1 MKNIRLIILFV
12 FFVVLGFFLSTYLN
26 TKEKKTPKPRYI
38 NKGNSC
44 YDKSIEKYYN
54 EEYKIDGKWKSV
66 YYGKKWVV
74 VDNVKL
80 ASNIAYV
87 ILKEHIGNK
96 IKAFDIYNI
105 NNEIW
110 AVYEANATSHPLLM
124 FQRKDCKIIY
134 IYKNENE
141 K

>member
-12 FFVVLGFFLSTYLN
+12 FCAVLGFSLSTYLN
-26 TKEKKTPKPRYI
+26 IREKETPKPRYI
-38 NKGNSC
+38 NKSNSC

-54 EEYKIDGKWKSV
+54 EEYKNEGKWKSV

-74 VDNVKL
+74 VDNVNL
-80 ASNIAYV
+80 ASNIAYL

-105 NNEIW
+105 NNEVW
-110 AVYEANATSHPLLM
+110 TVYEANTARHPLLM
-124 FQRKDCKIIY
+124 FQQKDCKIIY
-134 IYKNENE
+134 IQK
-141 K
+141 